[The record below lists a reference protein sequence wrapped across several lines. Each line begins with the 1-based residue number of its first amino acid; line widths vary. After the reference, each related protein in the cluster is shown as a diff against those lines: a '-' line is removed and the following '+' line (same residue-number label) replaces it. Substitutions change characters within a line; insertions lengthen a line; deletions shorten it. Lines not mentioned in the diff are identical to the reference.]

1 MRMKT
6 IGFFLLC
13 VLTACLLVG
22 NALGETQVV
31 LTFLGDCTL
40 GGEERLL
47 HKYYAFAAAMEEEGY
62 GYYFKNVRDLL
73 LEDDLTVANLECVLR
88 NETTGG
94 VKDKTYVFRGFAEYT
109 EILKLGGV
117 EAVSLENNHTLDY
130 GKAGLKDT
138 KQALRDAGIAYH
150 DQEDTYFFEKDGV
163 RIAFL
168 SLNGVVW
175 ATYKENAPAFV
186 EKIKRLDEDDTV
198 DAIVVSLH
206 FGVEYSAFHSDGQT
220 NMARRMI
227 DAGADLIIGTHP
239 HVIQGMEVYKE
250 RLILYS
256 LGNFVFGGNSNV
268 RSLQTIVPRVTFAF
282 SADGNL
288 TGTKLRVYPAHIS
301 SAVPGTDN
309 DNNYQPVLV
318 EGRQAQIVYAMVD
331 KDSHTA
337 PAPVLEAETE
347 AYREYGW
354 IEIMEGQ

>member
-1 MRMKT
+1 MRKKAVIT
-6 IGFFLLC
+6 VLCILILCGF
-13 VLTACLLVG
+13 TG
-22 NALGETQVV
+22 SALAEQQIVM
-31 LTFLGDCTL
+31 TFLGDCTL

-73 LEDDLTVANLECVLR
+73 SEDDITLANLECVLR
-88 NETTGG
+88 DTTTGG
-94 VKDKTYVFRGFAEYT
+94 AKDKTYVFRGAAAYT
-109 EILKLGGV
+109 EILKLGSV

-130 GKAGLKDT
+130 GKAGLADT
-138 KQALRDAGIAYH
+138 KQALQDTGIAYN

-175 ATYKENAPAFV
+175 ATYKSTAPAFV
-186 EKIKRLDEDDTV
+186 EKIQRLKEDDTV

-220 NMARRMI
+220 NMAHRMI

-239 HVIQGMEVYKE
+239 HVVQGMEIYNN

-268 RSLQTIVPRVTFAF
+268 RSLQTIIPRITFSF
-282 SADGNL
+282 SDDGNL
-288 TGTKLRVYPAHIS
+288 LGTKLRIYPAHIS
-301 SAVPGTDN
+301 SDIPGTDN
-309 DNNYQPVLV
+309 DNNYQPILA
-318 EGRQAQIVYAMVD
+318 EGKQAQVVYSMVD
-331 KDSHTA
+331 KDSRKS
-337 PAPVLEAETE
+337 PAPELDLETE
-347 AYREYGW
+347 TYREYQW
-354 IEIMEGQ
+354 IDITPAQ